1 MKRFPFF
8 KMLAFVAATV
18 LFISCEKDDDPTQM
32 GTSKLAI
39 VHAAAGTASFDV
51 LLNNNNVGTTGIP
64 FGSNSGTVGNP
75 YVNGTTGLN
84 NVSLSVAGNR
94 KFQANF
100 LADANL
106 NYTVFVHDTL
116 GNGNGTTGLLL
127 SDALVVTGSDSAF
140 IRIIHLSHDAGAID
154 IELIQPGFTTLM
166 ADSVT
171 YVGSNSNTAALS
183 TFQRVRAGN
192 YTFNVT
198 TNGTTIL
205 ILTLNLTIAGG
216 KTYTLY
222 IKGSRIAGVA
232 SPYAF
237 GVGQLLHN

>member
-1 MKRFPFF
+1 
-8 KMLAFVAATV
+8 MLSFVAVTF

-32 GTSKLAI
+32 GISKLAI
-39 VHAAAGTASFDV
+39 VHAAAGTASFDA
-51 LLNNNNVGTTGIP
+51 LLNNNNVGTTSIP

-84 NVSLSVAGNR
+84 NISLSVAGNR

-100 LADANL
+100 LTDANL

-127 SDALVVTGSDSAF
+127 SDALAATGSDSAL
-140 IRIIHLSHDAGAID
+140 IRIIHVSHDAGAID
-154 IELIQPGFTTLM
+154 IEFIQPGFATLM

-171 YVGSNSNTAALS
+171 YVGSNANTAALS

-205 ILTLNLTIAGG
+205 ILTRNLTIAGG

-222 IKGSRIAGVA
+222 IKGSRTAGVA